1 MRWADLLQQEP
12 STRVHNPINR
22 LVGGS
27 SGNPELD
34 AEIEEARN
42 ERGQHQAFI
51 VLDHEDLRTFKEAM
65 NSPHAKDWEEAQ
77 RVEVKQLEDTETIRW
92 VKREDIPEG
101 KSIISSKNVWKTKRD
116 GEGNITK

>member
-1 MRWADLLQQEP
+1 
-12 STRVHNPINR
+12 
-22 LVGGS
+22 
-27 SGNPELD
+27 
-34 AEIEEARN
+34 
-42 ERGQHQAFI
+42 
-51 VLDHEDLRTFKEAM
+51 M

-116 GEGNITK
+116 GKGNITK